1 MSAWAN
7 IGAAVVAAA
16 MFMPAAQAQ
25 TMCAPRQSVV
35 DGLSKYGE
43 LVILRGLAGSGLLEV
58 WQSSFGGFTIVVTD
72 PDNVSCLLAIGR
84 SMHEVP
90 PPSPPGDK
98 L

>member
-7 IGAAVVAAA
+7 IGAAVVAAV
-16 MFMPAAQAQ
+16 MYIPAAQDQ
-25 TMCAPRQSVV
+25 MMCAPRQSVV

-43 LVILRGLAGSGLLEV
+43 LVILRGIAESGLLEV
-58 WQSSFGGFTIVVTD
+58 WRSSFGGFTIVVTD

-90 PPSPPGDK
+90 PSLPGDK